1 MRRLHARLATERERR
16 VQRQHA
22 RIDSICKVF
31 YLAIHFQILAAG
43 RQQDISVRLRQEQRC
58 CFRIQHASKVR
69 YLVRLLAQKAQIF
82 CPCLRAGARN
92 ALGDRCRVGVRRVDH
107 QIKFRVGEHLDDPVN
122 RLLNALEP
130 GTYLRPHRHLN
141 PKKDEIFLLLRGRIA
156 VFLFDNKGEI
166 TQTQILD
173 PKEGVYGA
181 EIKAGTWHGLLV
193 LESGSV
199 IYEIKEGPFAPLAPE
214 NFAPWSPAPEDTKGV
229 AKYMEL
235 LGKAI

>member
-1 MRRLHARLATERERR
+1 MYGEMAYQPIFILYIRPPVINYSHEDHKRSFIEWNDQACQTVASATHELQFSWAFRRS
-16 VQRQHA
+16 RQP
-22 RIDSICKVF
+22 F
-31 YLAIHFQILAAG
+31 
-43 RQQDISVRLRQEQRC
+43 
-58 CFRIQHASKVR
+58 
-69 YLVRLLAQKAQIF
+69 AQ
-82 CPCLRAGARN
+82 C
-92 ALGDRCRVGVRRVDH
+92 
-107 QIKFRVGEHLDDPVN
+107 
-122 RLLNALEP
+122 P
-130 GTYLRPHRHLN
+130 GTGNLPPPTPPSE